1 MEKIQNMY
9 LHWWLGIPLKLTSL
23 WLYISS
29 GRLQLT
35 LSSVREEFKGVMCR
49 LSLTYRDSQ
58 DQFIP
63 EVEIGTRSVQKWATS
78 SAVGQ
83 VEC

>member
-1 MEKIQNMY
+1 MY
-9 LHWWLGIPLKLTSL
+9 LHRWLGIPLKLTSL

-29 GRLQLT
+29 GQLQLP
-35 LSSVREEFKGVMCR
+35 LSSLREEFKEVMCR

-63 EVEIGTRSVQKWATS
+63 EVGIGTRSVRKWATS
-78 SAVGQ
+78 AAVSQ